1 MFKEI
6 EDRLEKCVYGTRNH
20 KNDLAH
26 FKEYQIGLLEM
37 KWSKLI
43 FLKWM
48 SSIAYIRIYS

>member
-37 KWSKLI
+37 KWSKLM
-43 FLKWM
+43 F
-48 SSIAYIRIYS
+48 